1 MAGNPDLS
9 APLAAGTPATAFY
22 APVQM
27 PRRPRPIA
35 VVGAGGIVHDAHL
48 PAYRK
53 AGWDVLCLFDPV
65 LEKAQALAR
74 QFPVH
79 TVFESLDAMVAD
91 APEDVIF
98 DVAVPASALRGVLEK
113 LPAGATVLM
122 QKPMGENITEADAI
136 MQVCRDKRFTA
147 AMNFQMR
154 FIPAVQAARNLIQA
168 GVIGELHDMEIRM
181 NIYHPW
187 HLWEFLFGIPRME
200 MLYHSIHYMDLL
212 RYFFGSPI
220 KVYAKT
226 LKHPKMMQLASTR
239 SIVILEYDDIIKAH
253 INTNHGHEFG
263 LKYQESFIKWEGT
276 KGAIKTTLGL
286 NINFPEGVPDTFEY
300 VTLADGKEP
309 QWQSAAIEG
318 SWYPDAFLGSMAN
331 LMCYAEGSTPVLVN
345 HAESAWQTM
354 QVVEAAYR
362 SSDSGGTLVEYG
374 PEGG

>member
-1 MAGNPDLS
+1 
-9 APLAAGTPATAFY
+9 
-22 APVQM
+22 M
-27 PRRPRPIA
+27 PHRPRPIC

-53 AGWDVLCLFDPV
+53 AGWEVAGIVDPV
-65 LEKAQALAR
+65 PGKAHALAR
-74 QFPVH
+74 QFAVGRAYD
-79 TVFESLDAMVAD
+79 SLDAMLAGAPPD
-91 APEDVIF
+91 AVF

-113 LPAGATVLM
+113 LPAGAAVLM
-122 QKPMGENITEADAI
+122 QKPMGENIAEADAI
-136 MQVCRDKRFTA
+136 LRVCRDKGFTA

-168 GVIGELHDMEIRM
+168 GVIGELHDVEIRM

-212 RYFFGSPI
+212 RYFFGNPR

-239 SIVILEYDDIIKAH
+239 SVILLEYDDVIKAH
-253 INTNHGHEFG
+253 VSTNHGHEFG
-263 LKYQESFIKWEGT
+263 LRYQDSFIKWEGT
-276 KGAIKTTLGL
+276 RGAIKTTLGL

-300 VTLADGKEP
+300 VTLAGGKAPE
-309 QWQSAAIEG
+309 WQSVEIAG

-331 LMCYAEGSTPVLVN
+331 LMCYAEGSSPTLVN
-345 HAESAWQTM
+345 HVESAYQTM

-362 SSDSGGTLVEYG
+362 SSDAGGTLVQYE
-374 PEGG
+374 PPGG